1 VSYCPRRESNDEV
14 VAAKRLTMRDLA
26 AAWGVALAVFA
37 GVAAI
42 SAADLVG
49 LTDSKP
55 AALHAAAA
63 PSREAAPPC

>member
-1 VSYCPRRESNDEV
+1 VSYCPRRESSDEV

-26 AAWGVALAVFA
+26 AAWGVALVVFT

>member
-1 VSYCPRRESNDEV
+1 
-14 VAAKRLTMRDLA
+14 MRDLT
-26 AAWGVALAVFA
+26 AAWGLALAVFA